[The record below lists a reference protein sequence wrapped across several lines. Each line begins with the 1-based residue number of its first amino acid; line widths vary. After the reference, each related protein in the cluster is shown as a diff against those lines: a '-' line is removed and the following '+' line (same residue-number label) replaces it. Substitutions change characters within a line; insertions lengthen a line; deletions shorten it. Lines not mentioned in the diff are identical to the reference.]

1 MQTKA
6 PQFVCKPEHK
16 PEHKT
21 HFKNFCEKRS
31 QRSCFFVI
39 TDNTMVQPPIY
50 MFLVNKKNQQ
60 LIENIKSMHLLQIRD
75 TTVLNG

>member
-1 MQTKA
+1 
-6 PQFVCKPEHK
+6 
-16 PEHKT
+16 
-21 HFKNFCEKRS
+21 
-31 QRSCFFVI
+31 
-39 TDNTMVQPPIY
+39 MVQPPIY